1 MEERGG
7 ILSAVTPVT
16 GHTSQ
21 SFPNSTTTGDEAFK
35 YESVWGPLLSKPP
48 HNSMRC
54 LLYASVYVSL
64 YEIVLCLGHFCN
76 SDVWFTCNH
85 AMLSS
90 FVNDYRLWCL
100 CVELYGHTYSLWVF
114 RSDCYSL
121 LEASSS
127 SGTQISS
134 DDIVPMGKHH
144 FGNVDHFVLKTSLL
158 MPQDPCRLSAS
169 HCHIA
174 VG

>member
-35 YESVWGPLLSKPP
+35 YESVWGPLFSKPP
-48 HNSMRC
+48 HSSMCC
-54 LLYASVYVSL
+54 LLL
-64 YEIVLCLGHFCN
+64 CFCLCFIVCLGHFCN
-76 SDVWFTCNH
+76 SDVWLTCNH

-90 FVNDYRLWCL
+90 FVNNCRLWCL
-100 CVELYGHTYSLWVF
+100 CVELYGHAYSLWVF
-114 RSDCYSL
+114 WSDCYSL
-121 LEASSS
+121 LEASGS

-144 FGNVDHFVLKTSLL
+144 FGNADHFVLKTSLL
-158 MPQDPCRLSAS
+158 LPQDPWRLSAS